1 MPKRKL
7 TPIEAFLALSDQ
19 EKEREYKLV
28 DREFTRAETQP
39 LTAAQQ
45 RAWRKFRERR
55 RARGRPRVG
64 QGAKT
69 VALTIER
76 GLLRRADALA
86 KREGVSRA
94 QIVARGLK
102 MLLKA
107 S

>member
-1 MPKRKL
+1 MSKRKL
-7 TPIEAFLALSDQ
+7 TPIEAFLALSDE
-19 EKEREYKLV
+19 EKEREYQSV

-39 LTAAQQ
+39 LTGEQ
-45 RAWRKFRERR
+45 RKAWRKFRERR
-55 RARGRPRVG
+55 RARGRPKIG

-76 GLLRRADALA
+76 GLLKRADAMA

-94 QIVARGLK
+94 QIVARGLQL
-102 MLLKA
+102 LLKA